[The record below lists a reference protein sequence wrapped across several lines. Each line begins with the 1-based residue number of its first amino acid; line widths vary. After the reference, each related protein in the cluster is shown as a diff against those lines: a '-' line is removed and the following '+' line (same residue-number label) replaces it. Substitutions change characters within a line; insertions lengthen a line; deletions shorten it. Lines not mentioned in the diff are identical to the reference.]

1 MFANG
6 NILSV
11 EDIDR
16 CLHETGVQG
25 VMTAEGNLHN
35 PAIFESTVAPLTWD
49 MANEYLDLVEQ
60 YPCPA
65 SYIRGHLFKIFH
77 HL

>member
-6 NILSV
+6 NILSM

-16 CLHETGVQG
+16 CLLETGVNG

-35 PAIFESTVAPLTWD
+35 PAIFESIIPKSWD
-49 MANEYLDLVEQ
+49 IANEYLDIVEQ
-60 YPCPA
+60 WPCPT

>member
-1 MFANG
+1 M
-6 NILSV
+6 
-11 EDIDR
+11 EDIRR
-16 CLHETGVQG
+16 CLVATNVQG

-35 PAIFESTVAPLTWD
+35 PAIFESTIPNTWD
-49 MANEYLDLVEQ
+49 MAKEYLDIVDE

>member
-1 MFANG
+1 M
-6 NILSV
+6 SM
-11 EDIDR
+11 EDVDR
-16 CLHETGVQG
+16 CLEETNVNG

-35 PAIFESTVAPLTWD
+35 PALFERILPTCWD
-49 MANEYLDLVEQ
+49 MAFEYLDIVDE

-65 SYIRGHLFKIFH
+65 SYIRGHLFKLFH

>member
-6 NILSV
+6 NVLSM

-16 CLHETGVQG
+16 CIEATNTNG

-35 PAIFESTVAPLTWD
+35 PFLFEGAVPLSWDVAY
-49 MANEYLDLVEQ
+49 EYLDLVEQ
-60 YPCPA
+60 YPCPT